1 MKTIKA
7 IRLQI
12 AALVLCL
19 GIWGCA
25 TAESTG
31 GRDFDS
37 SQVSQIVKGKTTSDE
52 ILKMFGTPNE
62 KQPEME
68 DAERWSYYYVTATN
82 HVHNVFVF
90 KEEITGYK
98 KTLNILLNNDKI
110 VVNFT
115 LDEGPLD
122 KQTVT
127 GHPY

>member
-1 MKTIKA
+1 MKNSKTTK
-7 IRLQI
+7 LLI

-52 ILKMFGTPNE
+52 ILKMFGPPSY
-62 KQPEME
+62 KQPEVD
-68 DAERWSYYYVTATN
+68 DAERWSYSYVTETN
-82 HVHNVFVF
+82 QIHNSFGL

-98 KTLNILLNNDKI
+98 KNLNLLLNKDKI
-110 VVNFT
+110 VVNYT
-115 LDEGPLD
+115 LDEGPID
-122 KQTVT
+122 KQTIT
-127 GHPY
+127 GHPF